1 MLHAE
6 GFSLVVI
13 YLNQIQSLWR
23 RKRQV
28 PLKSRN
34 KLIIL
39 HSVRTQNNIISATT
53 TMKVWK
59 LT

>member
-13 YLNQIQSLWR
+13 YLNQIQSPWR

-28 PLKSRN
+28 PLKSQN

-39 HSVRTQNNIISATT
+39 HTVRTKKNIVST
-53 TMKVWK
+53 KPPWK
-59 LT
+59 L